1 MSKWSM
7 LLSSR
12 GAPSSLLHD
21 APLDESEASR
31 VHRTKQRRSVVHF
44 PHNQA
49 RPRSAHA
56 SLLRPQ
62 PIAARPSWRLDSPP
76 GPTLIA
82 AEEALTKPD
91 VDELLGVELVLGQG
105 TSAIG
110 VGGRRSSGR
119 EIAQSRARIESLI
132 GQYEEI
138 EMEGGEGE
146 FDAIGKLKDNVMMMV
161 MDFKIKANK
170 NNALLHAAHTELE
183 GIARWS
189 NEAVF
194 DEGAVFDES
203 LKCATIERRH
213 VEQLVDRLGRLKEV
227 QRSP

>member
-1 MSKWSM
+1 
-7 LLSSR
+7 
-12 GAPSSLLHD
+12 
-21 APLDESEASR
+21 
-31 VHRTKQRRSVVHF
+31 
-44 PHNQA
+44 
-49 RPRSAHA
+49 
-56 SLLRPQ
+56 
-62 PIAARPSWRLDSPP
+62 
-76 GPTLIA
+76 
-82 AEEALTKPD
+82 
-91 VDELLGVELVLGQG
+91 
-105 TSAIG
+105 
-110 VGGRRSSGR
+110 
-119 EIAQSRARIESLI
+119 
-132 GQYEEI
+132 
-138 EMEGGEGE
+138 
-146 FDAIGKLKDNVMMMV
+146 MMMV